1 MEAKDYKRWALDA
14 LRDRARNRGIHVSG
28 RKNEP
33 RLLLKQHD
41 DLLISYQE
49 NWWRS
54 AFKRSGYGGALFF
67 EIESDNP
74 QVAPAIVLLLNLG
87 DFFIPMRSPENLR
100 QVDYFI
106 DGLVQLA
113 NWCIEKKLGEFRA
126 LAGASETSLSKI
138 EKAANALRKFPGR
151 ESSNFES

>member
-14 LRDRARNRGIHVSG
+14 LRDRAIHKGIQVSG

-41 DLLISYQE
+41 GLLISYQE
-49 NWWRS
+49 DWWRS

-67 EIESDNP
+67 EIDTDNS
-74 QVAPAIVLLLNLG
+74 QATPAIVLLVNLG
-87 DFFIPMRSPENLR
+87 DFFIPMRSPENLQ

-106 DGLVQLA
+106 NRLVQLA
-113 NWCIEKKLGEFRA
+113 DWCVEEKLEEFRA
-126 LAGASETSLSKI
+126 LASAAETSLSKV
-138 EKAANALRKFPGR
+138 EKTANALRKFPGR
-151 ESSNFES
+151 